1 MQLTAQGTDL
11 IVSYLPQHKLHIAV
25 ARQLSFAAWVAAT
38 GIEESAYT
46 MISMD
51 MSE

>member
-1 MQLTAQGTDL
+1 MQLTAQVTDL
-11 IVSYLPQHKLHIAV
+11 IVSYLPRHKLKVAV
-25 ARQLSFAAWVAAT
+25 ARQLFCGLLAAT

-51 MSE
+51 MCV